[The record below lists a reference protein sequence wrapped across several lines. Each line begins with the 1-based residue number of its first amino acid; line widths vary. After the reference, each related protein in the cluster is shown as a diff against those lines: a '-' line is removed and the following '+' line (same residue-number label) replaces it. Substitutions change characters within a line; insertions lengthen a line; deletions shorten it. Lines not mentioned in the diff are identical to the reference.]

1 MSVIRSSSHRN
12 RELHAGTPVA
22 SPRGYPYLG
31 RVATQYRIPTLTSR
45 REYFRLPYPITSG
58 AVLTID
64 GANYKVEEISEKGL
78 RIVSTAAPFEVD
90 AHIEGTLLLTMGTR
104 CPVAGTILR
113 IESNAL
119 VVKLERGPSSQD
131 VMREQR
137 HLAKRFPNWKPQ

>member
-1 MSVIRSSSHRN
+1 M
-12 RELHAGTPVA
+12 A

-31 RVATQYRIPTLTSR
+31 PVATQYRIPTLTSR

-58 AVLTID
+58 AVLTVE

-78 RIVSTAAPFEVD
+78 RFVAGAGKFEVD
-90 AHIEGTLLLTMGTR
+90 ARIEGMLVLTMGTQ
-104 CPVAGTILR
+104 CPIAGTVLR
-113 IESNAL
+113 IENNAW